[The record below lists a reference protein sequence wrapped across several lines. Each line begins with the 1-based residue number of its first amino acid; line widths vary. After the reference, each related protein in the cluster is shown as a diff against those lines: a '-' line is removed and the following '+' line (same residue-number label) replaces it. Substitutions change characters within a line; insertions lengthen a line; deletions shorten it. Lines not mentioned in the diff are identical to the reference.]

1 MNYLIIEDEPLA
13 AERLKEKVQEL
24 RPLWQCQAVLATG
37 SEIIEGFEAANPD
50 IAFVDIHLGDGSSFH
65 ALEQIKTS
73 APLIFTTAYDQ
84 YAIKAFKHNSID
96 YLLKPIHMDDLKV
109 ALEKFEKQT
118 ASKEA
123 PTDWRKILKDIKPDY
138 KGRFLVSSGEKL
150 KTIKT
155 EDCAFFHASGKHC
168 FLVDFSGKEHL
179 IDYKLKELNELLDP
193 KKFYQINRQF
203 VINLEAIKELQ
214 AHSKSRLK
222 VVSEPPLGEEGI
234 VSSERSSQFKRW
246 LQGEL

>member
-65 ALEQIKTS
+65 ALEQIKAS

-96 YLLKPIHMDDLKV
+96 YLLKPIHIDDLKV
-109 ALEKFEKQT
+109 ALEKFEKQVAT
-118 ASKEA
+118 KEVA
-123 PTDWRKILKDIKPDY
+123 NDWRKILKDLKPDY
-138 KGRFLVSSGEKL
+138 KQRFLVSNGERL
-150 KTIKT
+150 KSVKT

-168 FLVDFSGKEHL
+168 FLVDFEGQESL
-179 IDYKLKELNELLDP
+179 IDFKLKDLIEVLNP
-193 KKFYQINRQF
+193 KTFFQINRQF
-203 VINLEAIKELQ
+203 IVNLEAIRELQ
-214 AHSKSRLK
+214 PYSKSRLK
-222 VVSEPPLGEEGI
+222 VITAPPLSEEGI
-234 VSSERSSQFKRW
+234 VSSERSANFKNW
-246 LQGEL
+246 LRGE